1 MLFASAK
8 EGECSF
14 HAGSVLALFWGD
26 FLWTLFFFLR
36 FFLSPATASALTLL
50 PVSKCWFGGLN
61 SQIVSVWYVLN
72 RVYIEKLTFAIVVCP
87 EKPGPKT

>member
-1 MLFASAK
+1 MQEVYWRCF
-8 EGECSF
+8 GETFC
-14 HAGSVLALFWGD
+14 GLY
-26 FLWTLFFFLR
+26 FFLR

-72 RVYIEKLTFAIVVCP
+72 RGYVEKLTFAIVVCP